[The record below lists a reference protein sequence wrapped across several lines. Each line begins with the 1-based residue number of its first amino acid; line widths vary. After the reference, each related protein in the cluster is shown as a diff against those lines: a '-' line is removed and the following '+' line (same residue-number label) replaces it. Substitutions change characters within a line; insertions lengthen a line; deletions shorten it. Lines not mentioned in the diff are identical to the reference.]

1 MAAKRIFF
9 FLVTLISGFYAFADP
24 EWVLKKEKDG
34 IRVYTAAVPG
44 SDFRMVKAEMTIKAN
59 LSQVAALLSDVS
71 RHPQWV
77 YNIKEASILKRMGP
91 MEFVYYSEVSAPWP
105 ASNRDFVVNFKMSQ
119 PSPGILVIDSH
130 CEQGMLP
137 EMAKKVRVTFSIS
150 HWVITSQGDGTVKID
165 YSIQFDPAGSVPAW
179 VINTFISDGPY
190 KTFKNLRERVSLP
203 EYSRAHFDFL
213 KEK

>member
-1 MAAKRIFF
+1 MPDKRIFLF
-9 FLVTLISGFYAFADP
+9 FLMLICSISAYAEP
-24 EWVLKKEKDG
+24 EWVLKKDKDG
-34 IRVYTAAVPG
+34 IKVFSAPVQG

-59 LSQVAALLSDVS
+59 LSQVAALLSDVG

-130 CEQGMLP
+130 CEPGMLP
-137 EMAKKVRVTFSIS
+137 EMAKKVRVVFSIS
-150 HWVITSQGDGTVKID
+150 HWVITSQGDGTVKIE

-190 KTFKNLRERVSLP
+190 KTFKNLRERVNLP
-203 EYSRAHFDFL
+203 EYSRAHYDFL